1 MGLGIGVDRSND
13 RTNRLISET
22 YVEPQKKSSVRR
34 IFVRSNSINDYLR
47 EKMASEG
54 GGEEG
59 KDKINGNG
67 AEETFLFSSNRQS
80 NVHVIGKAFEQ

>member
-1 MGLGIGVDRSND
+1 MGLRGRDRSND

-47 EKMASEG
+47 DNMVSE
-54 GGEEG
+54 GEEG
-59 KDKINGNG
+59 TENRMNSSEVG
-67 AEETFLFSSNRQS
+67 ETFSFSSNRQS
-80 NVHVIGKAFEQ
+80 NVEVIKRGNENGQ